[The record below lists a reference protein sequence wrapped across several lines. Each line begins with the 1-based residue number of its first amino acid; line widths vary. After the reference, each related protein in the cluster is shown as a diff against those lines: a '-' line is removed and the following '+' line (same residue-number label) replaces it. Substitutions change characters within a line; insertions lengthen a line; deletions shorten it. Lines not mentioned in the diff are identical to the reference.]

1 MGLHRLDKKMVGIN
15 SEYGKQFTLGRNLCL
30 KKKYLKNVWW
40 KENFGPDKI
49 YPKILGS

>member
-1 MGLHRLDKKMVGIN
+1 MENNLREGEICAWKKN
-15 SEYGKQFTLGRNLCL
+15 
-30 KKKYLKNVWW
+30 YLKNVWW